1 MPLDLATLPLTTNQA
16 ASKAA
21 LNQAAREYLGWHGDP
36 VATLNAAAER
46 DEGFAFGHVLN
57 GVLRLLSGETE
68 KASPGLAACRAAIDK
83 AKPAMSGWE
92 RAHVAAFEAFHAGD
106 IRGAAAVWEQIL
118 IHQPHDILAL
128 RFAHDTYF
136 YLGDAANLRDSP
148 ARVLPAWGEGDDLT
162 GFIKSMHAFGLEECG
177 DYRGAEASARA
188 ALAVNPADT
197 WGVHALAHVMEME
210 GRQQEGIAFL
220 NDMQQHWQQA
230 PALAVH
236 QWWHLTLFLIERGR
250 LDEVLQIYDQ
260 HVRGVPSAA
269 LLDLVDA
276 AALLWRLQLAG
287 INVGDRWQGLRE
299 HWYAHLETHMLVF
312 NDAHIAMVAGGLKD
326 RAGAATLD
334 RSITHYIA
342 AQKGTNRDITQQLGQ
357 AVVRAITAFAQGDH
371 AGAVDLLLPV
381 RYDVWRIGG
390 SHAQRDLFTQTLI
403 AAALG
408 AQRWPL
414 ARALLAERVAL
425 KPSSAVSW
433 RDYAEVLGRLG
444 DGPAAEGARKKA
456 MQLSA

>member
-1 MPLDLATLPLTTNQA
+1 MPLDLGSLPLTTNQA

-36 VATLNAAAER
+36 VATLNGAAEK

-68 KASPGLAACRAAIDK
+68 KASPGLAACRAAIEK
-83 AKPAMSGWE
+83 AKPTMSGWE
-92 RAHVAAFEAFHAGD
+92 RAHVAAFEAWHAGD
-106 IRGAAAVWEQIL
+106 IRGAAAIWEQIL
-118 IHQPHDILAL
+118 IHQPHDIWAL

-148 ARVLPAWGEGDDLT
+148 ARVLPAWGDGDDLT

-177 DYRGAEASARA
+177 DYRGAEAAARA
-188 ALAVNPADT
+188 AIAVNPADT

-220 NDMQQHWQQA
+220 NDMQPHWQQA

-236 QWWHLTLFLIERGR
+236 QWWHLSLFLIERGR
-250 LDEVLQIYDQ
+250 LDEVLEIYDQ
-260 HVRGVPSAA
+260 HVRGTPSAA

-287 INVGDRWQGLRE
+287 IDVGDRWQGLRE

-326 RAGAATLD
+326 RSACSDSSTAPSPITSPRKREPTATS
-334 RSITHYIA
+334 RSSWA
-342 AQKGTNRDITQQLGQ
+342 RRWCAPSPPLP
-357 AVVRAITAFAQGDH
+357 RAIMQAH
-371 AGAVDLLLPV
+371 VDLLLPV
-381 RYDVWRIGG
+381 RYD
-390 SHAQRDLFTQTLI
+390 DLAHRRQPRP
-403 AAALG
+403 ARPVYPDADRSMPRRCSAG
-408 AQRWPL
+408 PWL
-414 ARALLAERVAL
+414 ARC
-425 KPSSAVSW
+425 W
-433 RDYAEVLGRLG
+433 RSGWR
-444 DGPAAEGARKKA
+444 
-456 MQLSA
+456 